1 MIHEQIAHIR
11 EQLRQG
17 DLMGAYDNMISLNQ
31 YNHKTDYFTC
41 YFIHSY
47 DVPLEYIDERE
58 LQFIDPQEG
67 AILVESVMGQYIV
80 ATRRDFEDTLAEI
93 EDMLEQEGE

>member
-31 YNHKTDYFTC
+31 YNHKVDY
-41 YFIHSY
+41 
-47 DVPLEYIDERE
+47 LEEEIY
-58 LQFIDPQEG
+58 
-67 AILVESVMGQYIV
+67 
-80 ATRRDFEDTLAEI
+80 RR
-93 EDMLEQEGE
+93 GW

>member
-31 YNHKTDYFTC
+31 YNHKVDYFTC
-41 YFIHSY
+41 YFIHS
-47 DVPLEYIDERE
+47 DDLPLEYIDDGE
-58 LQFIDPQEG
+58 LQFIDQEQG
-67 AILVESVMGQYIV
+67 AIMVESVMGQYIV
-80 ATRRDFEDTLAEI
+80 AKASDIEDTLTEI